1 MKAKLTASLIRSLEP
16 ADKPYEV
23 NDIALKGFLARVQP
37 TGGITYY
44 FAYRDKDRRKQRF
57 RIGGHPTVT
66 APASRKKAEQLAA
79 EVVQGGSPHAEKKV
93 RRAAAAVKKLN
104 TMNGFLENRYAPWV
118 IAHTKRGEE
127 TLALLRY
134 NFKALGER
142 GLSDISLNDV
152 ELWRTEASKSGLAKP
167 TINRRTGAL
176 KALINK
182 AVDWEVI
189 ESNPIARLKALKVDK
204 KSRVRYLSDS
214 EEASLR
220 TALVNREEHRRMK
233 RESGTRWRGVR
244 GYDPVE
250 HVEDPEDYLK
260 PIVLLALNTGM
271 RRGELFSLR
280 WVDVDLGRRQLTI
293 VGADAKSEQTRYIDL
308 NREAYTLL
316 VEWQKRW
323 GNYQLVFPNP
333 RTGEQFDNI
342 KSAWNGLREAA
353 GLKNFRFHDLRHSFA
368 SKLVMKGV
376 DLYVVK
382 ELLGH
387 SSIEMTERYAHLA
400 PSARKEAV
408 ARLDV

>member
-1 MKAKLTASLIRSLEP
+1 
-16 ADKPYEV
+16 
-23 NDIALKGFLARVQP
+23 
-37 TGGITYY
+37 
-44 FAYRDKDRRKQRF
+44 
-57 RIGGHPTVT
+57 
-66 APASRKKAEQLAA
+66 
-79 EVVQGGSPHAEKKV
+79 
-93 RRAAAAVKKLN
+93 
-104 TMNGFLENRYAPWV
+104 
-118 IAHTKRGEE
+118 
-127 TLALLRY
+127 
-134 NFKALGER
+134 
-142 GLSDISLNDV
+142 
-152 ELWRTEASKSGLAKP
+152 
-167 TINRRTGAL
+167 
-176 KALINK
+176 
-182 AVDWEVI
+182 
-189 ESNPIARLKALKVDK
+189 
-204 KSRVRYLSDS
+204 
-214 EEASLR
+214 
-220 TALVNREEHRRMK
+220 MK
-233 RESGTRWRGVR
+233 RDSGTRWRGVR

-333 RTGEQFDNI
+333 NTGEQFDNI

-408 ARLDV
+408 ARLECRSALPTPLGSRVASNGIYFI